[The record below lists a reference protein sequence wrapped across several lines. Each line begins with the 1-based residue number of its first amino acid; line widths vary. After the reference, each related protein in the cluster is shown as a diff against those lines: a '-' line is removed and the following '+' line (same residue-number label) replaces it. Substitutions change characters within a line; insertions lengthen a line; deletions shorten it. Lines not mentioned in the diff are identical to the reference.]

1 MHILS
6 CRSSLYSVPATADVL
21 KTTALPFSLIVS
33 PYARIAEGEYE
44 PPIVDFGALGP
55 IRCNRCKAYMSPN
68 MQFVDAGR
76 RFLCLMCKV
85 TTEGNIQKRINKIHK
100 SYYLD
105 RKYYLSF

>member
-105 RKYYLSF
+105 